1 VERAEG
7 SAVRREILVTDPTR
21 RVVVVT
27 GAVAAAAALAAC
39 SSATSGAGGGSGS
52 GGGSGGGNGGGSSG
66 VLVPLADV
74 PAGGAV
80 AAKDASGAPIV
91 VSRSSSGGPVAFSA
105 ICTHMGCQVAPAG
118 NQLACP
124 CHGSHFDALTGA
136 VLQGPAT
143 KPLPSVAVHVENGQ
157 VVAGAG

>member
-1 VERAEG
+1 M
-7 SAVRREILVTDPTR
+7 TDPTR

-39 SSATSGAGGGSGS
+39 SSANSGAGGGGSGS
-52 GGGSGGGNGGGSSG
+52 GGGSGGGNGGGSGG

-91 VSRSSSGGPVAFSA
+91 VSRPSSGAPVAFSA

-143 KPLPSVAVHVENGQ
+143 KPLPSVPVHVENGQ